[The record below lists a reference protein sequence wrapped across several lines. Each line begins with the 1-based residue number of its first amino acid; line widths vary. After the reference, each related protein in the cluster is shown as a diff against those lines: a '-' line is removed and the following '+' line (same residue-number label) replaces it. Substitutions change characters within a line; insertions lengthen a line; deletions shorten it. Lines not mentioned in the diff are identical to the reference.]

1 MPGRQ
6 KRVILAIP
14 GSSRTVCLAL
24 ATAQSPAMWHNLQA
38 IRMTELHIFYLF
50 STKKLELLEC
60 GWWALDMHVILK
72 LARLRQR
79 NYHKFKVRLGY
90 IVSSELVYMTE

>member
-1 MPGRQ
+1 MQ
-6 KRVILAIP
+6 SLAP
-14 GSSRTVCLAL
+14 AEQYAL
-24 ATAQSPAMWHNLQA
+24 LWLQHKVLRCGIINLQA
-38 IRMTELHIFYLF
+38 IRMTELHIFYF
-50 STKKLELLEC
+50 FGTKKLELLEC
-60 GWWALDMHVILK
+60 VWWALDMHVILK